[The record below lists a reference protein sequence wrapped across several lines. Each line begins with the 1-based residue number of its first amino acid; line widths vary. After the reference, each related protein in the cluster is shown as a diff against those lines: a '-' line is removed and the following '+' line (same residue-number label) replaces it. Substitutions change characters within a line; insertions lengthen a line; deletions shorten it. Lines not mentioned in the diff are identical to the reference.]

1 MFNSI
6 LCLISSY
13 LKMARQERRPT
24 ATPVRE
30 RSRSPTPAVRAG
42 NVAAFVC
49 PLCRLVFASQRALCG
64 HMNAHKNRG
73 WRGVNPPPGL
83 KIEDFAEYGSF
94 EPDDAESAI
103 IGGGPV
109 VNEVAT
115 GEQEENKPLVPDLN
129 KSPPPEE

>member
-49 PLCRLVFASQRALCG
+49 PLCRLVFPSQRALCG

-73 WRGVNPPPGL
+73 WRGVNPPPGV
-83 KIEDFAEYGSF
+83 KIEDFAEYGF